1 MWSKNKK
8 RLIELMSENIRG
20 RVDFHCVSYR
30 NQDGIGRCYITID
43 KNEVL
48 NMCDI
53 KSKVYQLPMNTVSNE
68 NISQIQFFDTL
79 HHYFMNSIEESMKS
93 DDVIT
98 NILVLLDR
106 RLGKRSLLNM
116 KNQMA
121 DAPEIIQS
129 FYKLRCDA
137 ENIH

>member
-8 RLIELMSENIRG
+8 RLIELMSENLGG
-20 RVDFHCVSYR
+20 RVDIHCVSYR

-98 NILVLLDR
+98 KILVLLDR
-106 RLGKRSLLNM
+106 RLGKRSILNM